1 MTKIVLAL
9 IGLFASLQLQAQNI
23 DRTEIQEPNGG
34 SAINIAV
41 SKFDLEDGNSFF
53 EEAEDLER
61 KGDYNEALTLFGK
74 AAFEYNSVKNF
85 NRYGQ
90 AIIKMSSMHYQLGR
104 YTDAEQILLNVALK
118 NYSKT
123 GNRAG
128 IMNTYSLLGKV
139 YLANTKYTQ
148 SMWFYTQQGILAK
161 QLKSNNAYI
170 ESILGIVQVKIKKKD
185 FTLALRD
192 LKSAE
197 WLANSIK
204 TTQYKTQIKDARE
217 MIASKTATK
226 KVNPN

>member
-9 IGLFASLQLQAQNI
+9 IGLFASLQLQAQNT
-23 DRTEIQEPNGG
+23 DKSEIQEPNG

-53 EEAEDLER
+53 EEAEDFER

-74 AAFEYNSVKNF
+74 AAFEYNAVKNF

-104 YTDAEQILLNVALK
+104 FTDAEQILLNVALK

-128 IMNTYSLLGKV
+128 VMNTYNLLGKV

-204 TTQYKTQIKDARE
+204 TNQYKTQIKDARE
-217 MIASKTATK
+217 MIASKTTGK
-226 KVNPN
+226 KTNPS

>member
-9 IGLFASLQLQAQNI
+9 ISLFASLQLQAQTI
-23 DRTEIQEPNGG
+23 DKSEIQEPNG

-53 EEAEDLER
+53 EEAEDWER

-74 AAFEYNSVKNF
+74 AAFEYNAVKNF

-90 AIIKMSSMHYQLGR
+90 AVIKMSSMHYQLGR
-104 YTDAEQILLNVALK
+104 FTDAEQILLNVALK

-128 IMNTYSLLGKV
+128 VMNTYNLLGKV

-170 ESILGIVQVKIKKKD
+170 ESILGIAQVKIKKKD

-204 TTQYKTQIKDARE
+204 ATQYKTQIKDARE
-217 MIASKTATK
+217 MIASKTTSK
-226 KVNPN
+226 KVNPS

>member
-23 DRTEIQEPNGG
+23 DKSEAQEPNG

-74 AAFEYNSVKNF
+74 AAFEYNAVKNF

-90 AIIKMSSMHYQLGR
+90 AVIKMSSMHYQLGR
-104 YTDAEQILLNVALK
+104 FTDAEQILLNVALK

-128 IMNTYSLLGKV
+128 VMNTYNLLGKV

-161 QLKSNNAYI
+161 QLKSNNSYI

-204 TTQYKTQIKDARE
+204 TTQYKAQIKDARE
-217 MIASKTATK
+217 IIASKTTSK
-226 KVNPN
+226 KVNPS

>member
-9 IGLFASLQLQAQNI
+9 ISLFASLQLQAQNI
-23 DRTEIQEPNGG
+23 DKSEIQEPNG

-74 AAFEYNSVKNF
+74 AAFEYNAVKNF

-90 AIIKMSSMHYQLGR
+90 AVIKMSSMHYQLGR
-104 YTDAEQILLNVALK
+104 FTDAEQILLNVALK

-123 GNRAG
+123 GNKAG
-128 IMNTYSLLGKV
+128 VMNTYNLLGKV

-185 FTLALRD
+185 FILALRD

-217 MIASKTATK
+217 IIASKTTSK
-226 KVNPN
+226 KVNPS

>member
-23 DRTEIQEPNGG
+23 DKSEIQEPNG

-53 EEAEDLER
+53 EEAEDFER

-74 AAFEYNSVKNF
+74 AAFEYNAVKNF

-104 YTDAEQILLNVALK
+104 FTDAEQILLNVALK

-128 IMNTYSLLGKV
+128 VMNTYNLLGKV

-170 ESILGIVQVKIKKKD
+170 ESILGIAQVKIKKKD

-217 MIASKTATK
+217 IIASKTTSK
-226 KVNPN
+226 KVNPS

>member
-23 DRTEIQEPNGG
+23 DKSEIQEPNG

-61 KGDYNEALTLFGK
+61 KGDFNEALTLFGK
-74 AAFEYNSVKNF
+74 AAFEYNAVKNF

-90 AIIKMSSMHYQLGR
+90 AVIKMSSMHYQLGR
-104 YTDAEQILLNVALK
+104 FTDAEQILLNVALK

-128 IMNTYSLLGKV
+128 VMNTYNLLGKV

-161 QLKSNNAYI
+161 QLKSNNSYI

-217 MIASKTATK
+217 MIASKTTSK
-226 KVNPN
+226 KVNPS

>member
-23 DRTEIQEPNGG
+23 DKSEIQEPNG

-61 KGDYNEALTLFGK
+61 KGDFNEALTLFGK
-74 AAFEYNSVKNF
+74 AAFEYNAVKNF

-90 AIIKMSSMHYQLGR
+90 AVIKMSSMHYQLGR
-104 YTDAEQILLNVALK
+104 FTDAEQILLNVALK

-128 IMNTYSLLGKV
+128 VMNTYSLLGKV

-161 QLKSNNAYI
+161 QLKSNNSYI

-185 FTLALRD
+185 FSLALRD

-204 TTQYKTQIKDARE
+204 TTQYKAQIKDARE
-217 MIASKTATK
+217 MIASKTTSK
-226 KVNPN
+226 KVNQS

>member
-23 DRTEIQEPNGG
+23 DKSEIQEPNG

-74 AAFEYNSVKNF
+74 AAFEYNAVKNF

-90 AIIKMSSMHYQLGR
+90 AVIKMSSMHYQLGR
-104 YTDAEQILLNVALK
+104 FTDAEQILLNVALK

-123 GNRAG
+123 GNKAG
-128 IMNTYSLLGKV
+128 VMNTYNLLGKV

-217 MIASKTATK
+217 MIASKTTIK
-226 KVNPN
+226 KVNPS

>member
-1 MTKIVLAL
+1 
-9 IGLFASLQLQAQNI
+9 
-23 DRTEIQEPNGG
+23 
-34 SAINIAV
+34 
-41 SKFDLEDGNSFF
+41 
-53 EEAEDLER
+53 
-61 KGDYNEALTLFGK
+61 
-74 AAFEYNSVKNF
+74 
-85 NRYGQ
+85 
-90 AIIKMSSMHYQLGR
+90 MHYQLGR
-104 YTDAEQILLNVALK
+104 FTDAEQILLNVALK

-128 IMNTYSLLGKV
+128 VMNTYSLLGKV

-170 ESILGIVQVKIKKKD
+170 ESILGIAQVKIKKKD

-217 MIASKTATK
+217 TIASKTTSK
-226 KVNPN
+226 KVNPS

>member
-23 DRTEIQEPNGG
+23 DKSEIQEPNG

-74 AAFEYNSVKNF
+74 AAFEYNAVKNF

-90 AIIKMSSMHYQLGR
+90 AVIKMSSMHYQLGR
-104 YTDAEQILLNVALK
+104 FTDAEQILLNVALK

-128 IMNTYSLLGKV
+128 VMNTYNLLGKV

-204 TTQYKTQIKDARE
+204 TSQYKTQIKDARE
-217 MIASKTATK
+217 MIASKTSLK
-226 KVNPN
+226 KS

>member
-23 DRTEIQEPNGG
+23 DKSEIQEPNG

-74 AAFEYNSVKNF
+74 AAFEYNAVKNF

-90 AIIKMSSMHYQLGR
+90 AVIKMSSMHYQLGR
-104 YTDAEQILLNVALK
+104 FTDAEQILLNVALK

-128 IMNTYSLLGKV
+128 VMNTYNLLGKV

-161 QLKSNNAYI
+161 QLKSNNSYI

-204 TTQYKTQIKDARE
+204 TTQYKTQIKDARD
-217 MIASKTATK
+217 MIASKTTSK
-226 KVNPN
+226 KVNPS

>member
-9 IGLFASLQLQAQNI
+9 ISLFASLQLQAQNI
-23 DRTEIQEPNGG
+23 DKSEIQEPNG

-74 AAFEYNSVKNF
+74 AAFEYNAVKNF

-90 AIIKMSSMHYQLGR
+90 AVIKMSSMHYQLGR
-104 YTDAEQILLNVALK
+104 FTDAEQILLNVALK

-123 GNRAG
+123 GNKAG
-128 IMNTYSLLGKV
+128 VMNTYNLLGKV

-217 MIASKTATK
+217 IIASKTTSK
-226 KVNPN
+226 KVNPS

>member
-9 IGLFASLQLQAQNI
+9 ISLFASLQLQAQNI
-23 DRTEIQEPNGG
+23 DKSEIQEPNG

-74 AAFEYNSVKNF
+74 AAFEYNAIKNF

-90 AIIKMSSMHYQLGR
+90 AVIKMSSMHYQLGR
-104 YTDAEQILLNVALK
+104 FTDAEQILLNVALK

-128 IMNTYSLLGKV
+128 VMNTYNLLGKV

-217 MIASKTATK
+217 MIASKTTSK
-226 KVNPN
+226 KVNPS

>member
-23 DRTEIQEPNGG
+23 DKSEIQEPNG

-41 SKFDLEDGNSFF
+41 SKFELEDGNSFF

-74 AAFEYNSVKNF
+74 AAFEYNAVKNF

-90 AIIKMSSMHYQLGR
+90 AVIKMSSMHYQLGR
-104 YTDAEQILLNVALK
+104 FTDAEQILLNVALK

-128 IMNTYSLLGKV
+128 VMNTYNLLGKV

-161 QLKSNNAYI
+161 QLKSNNSYI

-217 MIASKTATK
+217 MIASKTTSK
-226 KVNPN
+226 KVNPS

>member
-23 DRTEIQEPNGG
+23 DKSEIQEPNG

-74 AAFEYNSVKNF
+74 AAFEYNAVKNF

-90 AIIKMSSMHYQLGR
+90 AVIKMSSMHYQLGR
-104 YTDAEQILLNVALK
+104 FTDAEQILLNVALK

-123 GNRAG
+123 GNRTG
-128 IMNTYSLLGKV
+128 VMNTYSLLGKV

-170 ESILGIVQVKIKKKD
+170 ESILGIAQVKIKKKD

-217 MIASKTATK
+217 TVASKTTSK
-226 KVNPN
+226 KVNPS

>member
-23 DRTEIQEPNGG
+23 DKSEIQEPNG

-74 AAFEYNSVKNF
+74 AAFEYNAVKNF

-90 AIIKMSSMHYQLGR
+90 AVIKMSSMHYQLGR
-104 YTDAEQILLNVALK
+104 FTDAEQILLNVALK

-128 IMNTYSLLGKV
+128 VMNTYNLLGKV

-217 MIASKTATK
+217 MIASKTTSK
-226 KVNPN
+226 KVNPS

>member
-1 MTKIVLAL
+1 
-9 IGLFASLQLQAQNI
+9 
-23 DRTEIQEPNGG
+23 
-34 SAINIAV
+34 
-41 SKFDLEDGNSFF
+41 
-53 EEAEDLER
+53 
-61 KGDYNEALTLFGK
+61 
-74 AAFEYNSVKNF
+74 
-85 NRYGQ
+85 
-90 AIIKMSSMHYQLGR
+90 MHYQLGR
-104 YTDAEQILLNVALK
+104 FTDAEQILLNVALK

-128 IMNTYSLLGKV
+128 VMNTYSLLGKV

-217 MIASKTATK
+217 VIASKTTSK
-226 KVNPN
+226 KVNPS

>member
-9 IGLFASLQLQAQNI
+9 ISLFASLQLQAQNI
-23 DRTEIQEPNGG
+23 DKSEIQEPNG

-74 AAFEYNSVKNF
+74 AAFEYNAVKNF

-104 YTDAEQILLNVALK
+104 FTDAEQILLNVALK

-128 IMNTYSLLGKV
+128 VMNTYSLLGKV

-217 MIASKTATK
+217 VIASKTTSK
-226 KVNPN
+226 KVNPS